1 MIVSRTPFRV
11 TLGGGGT
18 DLPSF
23 YEKHGGFILAMG
35 LDKYMYVCLNRPLV
49 EKNIILHYT
58 LSESV
63 RHVSELKHE
72 LAREALR
79 LNSIEHSMEITSLAD
94 IPAST
99 GLGSS
104 SSYLVGLLTAL
115 HAYNKNY
122 IPIQKIAEEAC
133 HIELDILKK
142 GIGKQDQYMAAFG
155 GMTLLD
161 ISKEGRV
168 NVRQLSLSSW
178 AIAKLVSNCHI
189 YYLQI
194 KRDAIEVL
202 ESQNKAMKQ
211 DSKDRAVIE
220 ESLLNIKDL
229 GLRILHAVE
238 GEDFDSFG
246 RLMDEH
252 WQNKRRLSKK
262 ISVPEVDQLYD
273 HVKKDF
279 GVLGGKII
287 GAGGGGFLMLYTAN
301 QGKELTEF
309 MKKKGYL
316 RLNYNVEFE
325 GSKVV
330 TNLGSS
336 QGLGEGHFR

>member
-1 MIVSRTPFRV
+1 
-11 TLGGGGT
+11 
-18 DLPSF
+18 
-23 YEKHGGFILAMG
+23 
-35 LDKYMYVCLNRPLV
+35 
-49 EKNIILHYT
+49 
-58 LSESV
+58 
-63 RHVSELKHE
+63 
-72 LAREALR
+72 
-79 LNSIEHSMEITSLAD
+79 
-94 IPAST
+94 
-99 GLGSS
+99 
-104 SSYLVGLLTAL
+104 
-115 HAYNKNY
+115 
-122 IPIQKIAEEAC
+122 
-133 HIELDILKK
+133 
-142 GIGKQDQYMAAFG
+142 
-155 GMTLLD
+155 
-161 ISKEGRV
+161 
-168 NVRQLSLSSW
+168 
-178 AIAKLVSNCHI
+178 
-189 YYLQI
+189 
-194 KRDAIEVL
+194 
-202 ESQNKAMKQ
+202 
-211 DSKDRAVIE
+211 
-220 ESLLNIKDL
+220 
-229 GLRILHAVE
+229 VE

-246 RLMDEH
+246 CLMDEH